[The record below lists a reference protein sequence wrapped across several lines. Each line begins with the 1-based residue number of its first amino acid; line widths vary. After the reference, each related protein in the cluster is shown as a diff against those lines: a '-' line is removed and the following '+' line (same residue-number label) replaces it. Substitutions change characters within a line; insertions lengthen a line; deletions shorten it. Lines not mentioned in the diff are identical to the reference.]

1 MTLRIGLL
9 GFGAIGKRVAEA
21 SAAGTLAGITLVTAL
36 VRTPRAADGDGAA
49 LDITHDPDWFFR
61 YRLDV
66 VVEGA
71 GHQAVRDHAVRVL
84 ESGADLYVTS
94 VGAFTDTALLD
105 RVVQAAEAN
114 GCRVYLPS
122 AGIGGL
128 DMLSSLA
135 QGGLDEAVITVR
147 KDPESWKGTPAETM
161 VDLDALTQPRV
172 VFDGSVREG
181 AKLYPQNV
189 NISAATALAGIGL
202 DRTRVV
208 IIADPTITT
217 HICEIVARGPLGSMR
232 FVEDL
237 VPSPENRKTSTLVG
251 HAIVKTLR
259 SRTATLVIGG

>member
-1 MTLRIGLL
+1 MIRVGLL
-9 GFGAIGKRVAEA
+9 GFGAIGKRVAETAA
-21 SAAGTLAGITLVTAL
+21 SGQLEGIKLVTAL
-36 VRTPRAADGDGAA
+36 VRSPRASAGDGP
-49 LDITHDPDWFFR
+49 DITHDPDWFFR

-71 GHQAVRDHAVRVL
+71 GHQAVRDHAVRAL
-84 ESGADLYVTS
+84 ENGADLYVTS

-105 RVVQAAEAN
+105 RVVDAARVN
-114 GCRVYLPS
+114 DCRVYLPS

-128 DMLSSLA
+128 DMLASLA

-147 KDPESWKGTPAETM
+147 KDPGSWKGTPGEAL
-161 VDLDALTQPRV
+161 VDLDSLSRPHTL
-172 VFDGSVREG
+172 FDGSVREG

-208 IIADPTITT
+208 IVADPTIAT
-217 HICEIVARGPLGSMR
+217 HVCEITARGPLGSMR

-259 SRTATLVIGG
+259 NRMATLVIGG

>member
-1 MTLRIGLL
+1 MMRIGLL
-9 GFGAIGKRVAEA
+9 GFGAIGKRIAEA
-21 SAAGTLAGITLVTAL
+21 SVAGRLEGIELVAAL
-36 VRTPRAADGDGAA
+36 VRTPRAVANAWP
-49 LDITHDPDWFFR
+49 DITSDPDWFFR
-61 YRLDV
+61 YRMDV

-71 GHQAVRDHAVRVL
+71 GHQAVRDHAVRAL
-84 ESGADLYVTS
+84 DGGADLYVTS

-105 RVVQAAEAN
+105 RVVHAARAN

-128 DMLSSLA
+128 DMLAALA
-135 QGGLDEAVITVR
+135 EGGLDEAVITVR
-147 KDPESWKGTPAETM
+147 KDPESWKGTPAERL
-161 VDLDALTQPRV
+161 VDLDSLKQPHT
-172 VFDGSVREG
+172 VFDGTVREG

-208 IIADPTITT
+208 IVADPTIAT
-217 HICEIVARGPLGSMR
+217 HVCEIAARGPLGSMR

-259 SRTATLVIGG
+259 NRAATLVIGG

>member
-1 MTLRIGLL
+1 MIRIGLL

-21 SAAGTLAGITLVTAL
+21 SAAGQLDGIDLVAAL
-36 VRTPRAADGDGAA
+36 VRTPRAASNERP
-49 LDITHDPDWFFR
+49 DITNDPDWFFR

-84 ESGADLYVTS
+84 DSGADLYVTS
-94 VGAFTDTALLD
+94 VGAFSDTALLD
-105 RVVQAAEAN
+105 RVVAAARAN
-114 GCRVYLPS
+114 GCRVYLPA

-128 DMLSSLA
+128 DMLASLA
-135 QGGLDEAVITVR
+135 QGGLVEATITVR
-147 KDPESWKGTPAETM
+147 KDPASWKGTAAETL
-161 VDLDALTQPRV
+161 VDLDGLKQPHT

-181 AKLYPQNV
+181 ARLYPQNV
-189 NISAATALAGIGL
+189 NVSAATALAGIGL

-208 IIADPTITT
+208 IVADPTVTT
-217 HICEIVARGPLGSMR
+217 HVCEIVAKGPLGSMR

-259 SRTATLVIGG
+259 NRTATLVIGG

>member
-1 MTLRIGLL
+1 MLRLGLL

-21 SAAGTLAGITLVTAL
+21 AGAGRLGGIELTAAL
-36 VRTPRAADGDGAA
+36 VRTPRTAATERP
-49 LDITHDPDWFFR
+49 DITHDPDWFFR
-61 YRLDV
+61 YRLDA

-84 ESGADLYVTS
+84 ETGADLYVTS
-94 VGAFTDTALLD
+94 IGAFTDTALLE
-105 RVVQAAEAN
+105 RVVAAARAN
-114 GCRVYLPS
+114 GCRVHLPS

-128 DMLSSLA
+128 DMLAALA
-135 QGGLDEAVITVR
+135 EGGLDEATITVR
-147 KDPESWKGTPAETM
+147 KDPASWKGTAAEAL
-161 VDLDALTQPRV
+161 VDLDGLTQPHT
-172 VFDGSVREG
+172 VFDGPVREG
-181 AKLYPQNV
+181 ARLYPQNV

-208 IIADPTITT
+208 IIADPAITT
-217 HICEIVARGPLGSMR
+217 HVCEISAKGKLGSMR

-259 SRTATLVIGG
+259 NRTATLVIGG

>member
-1 MTLRIGLL
+1 MIRIGLL

-21 SAAGTLAGITLVTAL
+21 SANGQLEGIKLVAAL
-36 VRTPRAADGDGAA
+36 VRSPRASPAEGP
-49 LDITHDPDWFFR
+49 DITNDPDWFFR

-84 ESGADLYVTS
+84 DNGADLYVTS
-94 VGAFTDTALLD
+94 VGAFTDTALLE
-105 RVVQAAEAN
+105 RVVHAAQAN

-128 DMLSSLA
+128 DMLASLA
-135 QGGLDEAVITVR
+135 QAGLDEAVITVR
-147 KDPESWKGTPAETM
+147 KDPASWKGTPGETL
-161 VDLDALTQPRV
+161 VDLDSLTRSHTL
-172 VFDGSVREG
+172 FDGSVREG
-181 AKLYPQNV
+181 ARLYPQNV

-202 DRTRVV
+202 DRTRV
-208 IIADPTITT
+208 IIVADPTITT
-217 HICEIVARGPLGSMR
+217 HVCEIAARGPLGSMR

-259 SRTATLVIGG
+259 NRVATLVVGG